1 MRFSPNTLNSV
12 IAVLSVDNVTNI
24 TPDQLNAALQA
35 LLGEQNTSPDLQPGE
50 TYLVYDKDN
59 CGVVEFTSRSE
70 LDEWLQEAIREDSLN
85 RSYTRDV
92 DSYASVYI
100 VRRELTVEAKLITQ
114 VTIS

>member
-35 LLGEQNTSPDLQPGE
+35 LTGEQNTSPDLQPGE
-50 TYLVYDKDN
+50 IYVVHDKDN
-59 CGVVEFTSRSE
+59 CEVVEVTSRSE